1 MSRPIINCHYLK
13 YVDTMTDVLVYV
25 IDDFTAFHMF
35 FFCFFFNQKTLAQP
49 DC

>member
-25 IDDFTAFHMF
+25 IDDFTAFDMF
-35 FFCFFFNQKTLAQP
+35 SFVVVF
-49 DC
+49 